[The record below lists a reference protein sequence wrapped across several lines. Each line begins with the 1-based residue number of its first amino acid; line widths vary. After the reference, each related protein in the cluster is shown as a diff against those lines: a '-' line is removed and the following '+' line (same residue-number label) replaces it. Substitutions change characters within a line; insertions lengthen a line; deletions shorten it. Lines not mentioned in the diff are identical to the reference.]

1 MAASAS
7 AHACTAGEGF
17 AAAEV
22 RQRGGAGT

>member
-1 MAASAS
+1 MAASVS
-7 AHACTAGEGF
+7 PRACTAGEGF